1 VSFSFGRKESDRKS
15 DMAEKS
21 PKERERNEKE
31 KKLVVSGRRPVTSG
45 IAA

>member
-1 VSFSFGRKESDRKS
+1 MSFSFGRKESDRKS

-31 KKLVVSGRRPVTSG
+31 KKTSRKVDDGR
-45 IAA
+45 